1 LTEINFK
8 IAFGVID
15 YKTFETKMDPNF
27 VKWNVKIRE
36 GKNFVNNNNSKEL
49 KFHNCT
55 DVDYDEFYESSPNHR
70 QFYDLARRN
79 KWLFCID

>member
-1 LTEINFK
+1 MNEINFK

-36 GKNFVNNNNSKEL
+36 GTNFVSNNNSKQL

-55 DVDYDEFYESSPNHR
+55 DADYDEFYEPSPNYR